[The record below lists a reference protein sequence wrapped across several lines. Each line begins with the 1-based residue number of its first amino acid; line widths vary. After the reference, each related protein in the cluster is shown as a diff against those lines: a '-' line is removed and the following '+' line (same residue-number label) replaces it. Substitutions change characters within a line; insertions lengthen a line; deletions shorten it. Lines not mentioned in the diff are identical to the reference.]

1 MNPIKTYKPASKRP
15 RVNRPLVVA
24 FANQKGGVGKTTIAR
39 ELAGCVALRGYKV
52 LLIDD
57 DPQGSLT
64 KSMIGSETPHAT
76 LAHVLVGAP
85 SSEKGKQPTL
95 SLGAAII
102 QTAVPGLD
110 LVAADGALGGYEYA
124 KVTTLFRLKGEIGTY
139 AKDYDL
145 VFIDCLPHFG
155 MLLTSALYAS
165 SYVAVPCAANALG
178 LEGLGELAFTINEV
192 RRGANP
198 GLKPLGTII
207 NMYKSRRSLSKAAQ
221 EIVNDFGERENI
233 PAFKTCIHD
242 YKEIAEAPTSG
253 LPAVMY
259 GSGSPAASQLWSLTD
274 EFLERLNLPLD
285 IPESA
290 TFQVAA
296 RR

>member
-1 MNPIKTYKPASKRP
+1 MNSKKNYKSASKRP
-15 RVNRPLVVA
+15 GVRRPLVIA
-24 FANQKGGVGKTTIAR
+24 FANQKGGVGKTTITR

-64 KSMIGSETPHAT
+64 KSMIGSDTPHAT
-76 LAHVLVGAP
+76 LAHVLVGVPA
-85 SSEKGKQPTL
+85 SEKGKHLAVSL
-95 SLGAAII
+95 STAII

-124 KVTTLFRLKGEIGTY
+124 KVTTLFRLKSAIDTH

-145 VFIDCLPHFG
+145 VFIDCPPHFG

-165 SYVAVPCAANALG
+165 TYVAVPCAANALG

-192 RRGANP
+192 RREANP
-198 GLKPLGTII
+198 TLKPLGTII

-221 EIVNDFGERENI
+221 EIVNDFGERENML
-233 PAFKTCIHD
+233 AFKTCIND
-242 YKEIAEAPTSG
+242 YKEIAEAPTTG
-253 LPAVMY
+253 LPAVMH

-274 EFLERLNLPLD
+274 EFLERLMLPLD
-285 IPESA
+285 ITESA

-296 RR
+296 RG